1 MIATHQLILT
11 GIKAFDLPKTGH
23 PKKTRGFYVM
33 LAVDGEVKKKTQI
46 ATKGSAP
53 VWQDA
58 FEL

>member
-1 MIATHQLILT
+1 MIATHQLLLT

-23 PKKTRGFYVM
+23 PKKTREFYVT
-33 LAVDGEVKKKTQI
+33 LAIDGEVKKTQI
-46 ATKGSAP
+46 AAKGGAP